1 MQAVWNVTNDEA
13 AVFDSY
19 EKSAVYH
26 NIRHIDMQAHYVKF
40 YGRVRLC

>member
-13 AVFDSY
+13 AAFDSY

-26 NIRHIDMQAHYVKF
+26 NKDILIR
-40 YGRVRLC
+40 RLTM